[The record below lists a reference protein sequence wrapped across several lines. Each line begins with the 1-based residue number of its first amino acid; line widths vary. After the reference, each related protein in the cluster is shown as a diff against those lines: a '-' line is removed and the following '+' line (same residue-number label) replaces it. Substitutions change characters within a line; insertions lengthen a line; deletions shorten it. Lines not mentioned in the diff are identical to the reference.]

1 MAGSLTLALRTAQSG
16 LQANQSALNAISN
29 NVANVNSPG
38 YSRKIVN
45 LEQRVVAGAGAGVQ
59 LSQLTRQLDEGL
71 LKTLRNETSALNSLS
86 VQDNYYLRLQELF
99 GTPDDNTSI
108 SHTIAQFTAAIESLS
123 DAPSKTLEQT
133 EIVRRAKNLTT
144 QLQTMSATI
153 QDLRQQTDK
162 AIADDVTTA
171 NKLIVKVGDLND
183 EIIARG
189 SINRDVTDL
198 QDQRDMALDQLAEL
212 IDIRYFSR
220 SDGDIV
226 VFTSGGRTL
235 VDSSPSVLVH
245 TAASSVSATTTHAE
259 GDISPIYI
267 GNNIAGN
274 DITNEIS
281 SGRLKGLVT
290 LRDTVLTGLQSQLDE
305 LAGEL
310 RDTMNQ
316 VHNRGVAFPGAQ
328 SLTGTRVFIAGTTTS
343 AAGAAAPAGE
353 QRIYLDASGSVDDV
367 AIALLDGNG
376 DQSAVSTLNAIMTSA
391 TYVGAYSSRGG
402 SDDWSIANVAANI
415 QAWIRANGAAS
426 ATVAVDSN
434 GKFAIDLNTTSL
446 NLSFRDQTASANG
459 SSQQDA
465 SIGFDSDGDS
475 DVDETISG
483 FSYFLGLNDFFVDDL
498 AENIYASK
506 IVSSSTTTSAATLSF
521 KDSTGS
527 LGSVAIA
534 AGKTLSETATTINN
548 ANLSVTASVV
558 PDGAGVRLRIAHDS
572 GKSLVITQ
580 ASGNTLLTDLGIARA
595 DVRVA
600 GALSVR
606 SDIASTPGK
615 ISRGAL
621 SWNADLG
628 VAGEY
633 FTSASDDTVIK
644 ALATT
649 FTATNTFDE
658 AGGLSN
664 LSVNFEDYG
673 AAILSRNASLADTNE
688 TDMDIK
694 KELTDSLKLK
704 SDTVRGVNID
714 EEMSNLLVF
723 EQAYTASARIIGVIQ
738 RMFDALEKIL

>member
-1 MAGSLTLALRTAQSG
+1 MGSSLTLALRTAQSG
-16 LQANQSALNAISN
+16 LLTNQSALDAVAN
-29 NVANVNSPG
+29 NIANVNSPG

-45 LEQRVVAGAGAGVQ
+45 TEQRVVSGVGAGVQ
-59 LSQLTRQLDEGL
+59 LSKLTRQLDEGL
-71 LKTLRNETSALNSLS
+71 IKTLRAETSTLNSLN

-108 SHTIAQFTAAIESLS
+108 SHTIAQFTASIESLA
-123 DAPSKTLEQT
+123 DAPGKTLEQT
-133 EIVRRAKNLTT
+133 EIVRRGKNLTL
-144 QLQTMSATI
+144 QLQSMTTMI
-153 QDLRQQTDK
+153 QDLRQQADK
-162 AIADDVTTA
+162 EIGDNVTVI
-171 NKLIVKVGDLND
+171 NQLIVKVGDLND

-189 SINRDVTDL
+189 VVNHDVTDL
-198 QDQRDMALDQLAEL
+198 QDQRDMTVDQLAEL
-212 IDIRYFSR
+212 IDIRYFTR
-220 SDGDIV
+220 SDGDVV

-245 TAASSVSATTTHAE
+245 SSASSVDATSTHAE

-267 GNNIAGN
+267 GNQIAGN

-281 SGRLKGLVT
+281 SGQLYGLVT
-290 LRDTVLTGLQSQLDE
+290 LRDTVLPGLQSQLDE

-316 VHNRGVAFPGAQ
+316 VHNRGLPFPGSQ
-328 SLTGTRVFIAGTTTS
+328 SLTGTRVFVAGTTTT
-343 AAGAAAPAGE
+343 AAGAAATAGE
-353 QRIYLDASGSVDDV
+353 QRIYLDASASVDDV
-367 AIALLDGNG
+367 TIALLDSSG

-391 TYVGAYSSRGG
+391 TYVGAYSSRGA

-415 QAWIRANGAAS
+415 QSWIRANGAAS

-434 GKFAIDLNTTSL
+434 GKFSIDLNTTTL

-459 SSQQDA
+459 STQQDA

-483 FSYFLGLNDFFVDDL
+483 FSYFLGLNDFFTDDL
-498 AENIYASK
+498 AENIYESK
-506 IVSSSTTTSAATLSF
+506 IVSSSTTTSSATLSF

-534 AGKTLSETATTINN
+534 SGKTLSETATIINN

-558 PDGAGVRLRIAHDS
+558 PDGSGVRLRIAHDS
-572 GKSLVITQ
+572 GKSMIITQ
-580 ASGNTLLTDLGIARA
+580 ASGNTLLTDLGIAKA
-595 DVRVA
+595 EVRVA

-606 SDIASTPGK
+606 SDILSTPAK
-615 ISRGAL
+615 VSRGTL

-628 VAGEY
+628 VSGEY
-633 FTSASDDTVIK
+633 FTSASDNTVIK
-644 ALATT
+644 ALAVT
-649 FTATNTFDE
+649 FTGTNSFDE

-673 AAILSRNASLADTNE
+673 AAILARNASLADTNE
-688 TDMDIK
+688 SNMDIK

-714 EEMSNLLVF
+714 EEMANLLVF
-723 EQAYTASARIIGVIQ
+723 EQAYKASARIISIIQ
-738 RMFDALEKIL
+738 RMFDALEQII